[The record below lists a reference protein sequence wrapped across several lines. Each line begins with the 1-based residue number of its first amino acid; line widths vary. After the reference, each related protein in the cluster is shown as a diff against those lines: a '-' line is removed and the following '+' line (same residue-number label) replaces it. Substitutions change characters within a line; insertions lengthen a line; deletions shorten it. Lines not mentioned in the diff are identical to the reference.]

1 MSSYYW
7 FMVEKSYKKFTSDVV
22 FTNDTYVIIGSGVGG
37 LTTAVFL
44 AKAGK
49 KVVVLEQHYTPGG
62 FTHTFK
68 RRKGLVWDVGVH
80 YVGNMEEN
88 SGLRRIFNYL
98 SDNKLEWDPMGDPYD
113 VAFVG
118 GRKFEFVSGK
128 ENFRKK
134 FHEYFPNDKNAI
146 DKYLELLE
154 KSTKKNLLYFVQK
167 ALPGLLNTV
176 LGPIFRRIQK
186 PIASKTT
193 YQVLSSITDNQ
204 ELIAVLCAQCGNYG
218 LSPKESSF
226 ASHCIVI
233 NHFMEG
239 GYYPRGGANRIHQTI
254 IDNLESLG
262 VKVFIKANVEKIIT
276 KGKSVKGLLIN
287 GKEFSCKKVISNAG
301 AYNTFQRLLDSSV
314 NNKKH
319 IDFRSIKPSTCHLCL
334 YIGLD
339 KSDAELK
346 LPKYNIW
353 WYADKDTDSILNDKD
368 NLSKDQLSFAYI
380 SFPSAKD
387 SLWSTKHPDQSTIQL
402 IGRAWYKDFRAYE
415 DKPWL
420 NRGEEYDKIK
430 DQFKEKGL
438 SLLRELYP
446 HLEEHIIHAEVS
458 TPVST
463 KKFSNYNEGEIYGV
477 THAPERYKTRV
488 LRPRT
493 HIKGLFLTGQDITLV
508 GVGGAMGSGILT
520 ATTIIKWNMSKQF
533 KEISAKY

>member
-1 MSSYYW
+1 
-7 FMVEKSYKKFTSDVV
+7 MVEKSYKKFTEDIE

-98 SDNKLEWDPMGDPYD
+98 SDNKLEWDAMGDPYD
-113 VAFVG
+113 VAYIG
-118 GRKFEFVSGK
+118 NRKFEFVAGK
-128 ENFRKK
+128 ENFRKR
-134 FHEYFPNDKNAI
+134 FHEYFPNDKPAI
-146 DKYLELLE
+146 DKYLQLLE
-154 KSTKKNLLYFVQK
+154 KSTKKNLLYFAQK
-167 ALPGLLNTV
+167 AFPGLLSIS
-176 LGPIFRRIQK
+176 LGPLFRRIQR
-186 PIASKTT
+186 PISNKTT

-204 ELIAVLCAQCGNYG
+204 ELIAALCAQCGNYG

-239 GYYPRGGANRIHQTI
+239 GYYPRGGANRIHETI
-254 IDNLESLG
+254 IENLESLG
-262 VKVFIKANVEKIIT
+262 VPVYIKANVEKIIT
-276 KGKSVKGLLIN
+276 KGKAVKGLLIN
-287 GKEFSCKKVISNAG
+287 GKEYPCKKVISNAG
-301 AYNTFQRLLDSSV
+301 ARNTFLHLLDPSV
-314 NNKKH
+314 INKKH
-319 IDFRSIKPSTCHLCL
+319 IHFNKVKSSTCHLCL
-334 YIGLD
+334 YIGLN
-339 KSDAELK
+339 KSDVDLK

-353 WYADKDTDSILNDKD
+353 WYENKDTDQILNDKN
-368 NLSKDQLSFAYI
+368 NLSNDKLSFAYI

-387 SLWSTKHPDQSTIQL
+387 SAWSKEHPDQATIQL
-402 IGRAWYKDFRAYE
+402 IGRAWYPDFKSYE

-420 NRGEEYDKIK
+420 NRGDEYDQIK
-430 DQFKEKGL
+430 EDFKQKGL
-438 SLLRELYP
+438 ELLFQLFP
-446 HLEEHIIHAEVS
+446 QLEQHIIHAEVS

-463 KKFSNYNEGEIYGV
+463 RKFSNYKEGEIYGV
-477 THAPERYKTRV
+477 THAPERYKTKV

-493 HIKGLFLTGQDITLV
+493 HIKGLYLTGQDITLV

-520 ATTIIKWNMSKQF
+520 STTIIKWNMSKQF

>member
-1 MSSYYW
+1 
-7 FMVEKSYKKFTSDVV
+7 MVEKSYKKFTPDIL
-22 FTNDTYVIIGSGVGG
+22 FTDDTYVIVGSGVGG

-80 YVGNMEEN
+80 YVGNMEED

-98 SDNKLEWDPMGDPYD
+98 SDNKLEWDPMGNPYD
-113 VAFVG
+113 VAYVA
-118 GRKFEFVSGK
+118 GRKFEFVGGK

-134 FHEYFPNDKNAI
+134 FHEYFPNDIEAI
-146 DKYLELLE
+146 DKYLELLQ
-154 KSTKKNLLYFVQK
+154 KSTKKNLLYFMQK
-167 ALPGLLNTV
+167 AFPSLLSIA

-186 PIASKTT
+186 SISSRTT
-193 YQVLSSITDNQ
+193 YEVLSSITDNK

-239 GYYPRGGANRIHQTI
+239 GYYPRGGADRIHETI
-254 IDNLESLG
+254 VDNLESLG
-262 VKVFIKANVEKIIT
+262 VQVFIKAKVEKIIT
-276 KGKSVKGLLIN
+276 SRKSIKGLLIN
-287 GKEFSCKKVISNAG
+287 GKEYPCKKVISNAG
-301 AYNTFQRLLDSSV
+301 AHNTFHKLLDQSALQ
-314 NNKKH
+314 KKH
-319 IDFRSIKPSTCHLCL
+319 IGLKEISPSTCHLCL
-334 YIGLD
+334 YIGLN
-339 KSDAELK
+339 KSDAALN

-353 WYADKDTDSILNDKD
+353 WYENKDTDSILNNKKNLAKDK
-368 NLSKDQLSFAYI
+368 LSFAYI

-387 SLWSTKHPDQSTIQL
+387 SLWSSEHPDKATIQL
-402 IGRAWYKDFRAYE
+402 IGRAWYSDFDKFE

-420 NRGEEYDKIK
+420 NRGEEYDEIK
-430 DQFKEKGL
+430 EKFKAKGL
-438 SLLRELYP
+438 SLLKELYP
-446 HLEEHIIHAEVS
+446 QLEEHIIHAEVS

-463 KKFSNYNEGEIYGV
+463 RKFSNYSQGEIYGV
-477 THAPERYKTRV
+477 THAPDRYTTRT

-493 HIKGLFLTGQDITLV
+493 HIKGLYLTGQDITLV

-520 ATTIIKWNMSKQF
+520 AATIIKWNMSKQF
-533 KEISAKY
+533 KQIAAKY

>member
-1 MSSYYW
+1 
-7 FMVEKSYKKFTSDVV
+7 MVEKSYKKFTSDVV

-37 LTTAVFL
+37 LCTAVFL

-80 YVGNMEEN
+80 YVGNMKEN

-113 VAFVG
+113 VAYIE
-118 GRKFEFVSGK
+118 GRKFEFVGGQ

-134 FHEYFPNDKNAI
+134 FYEYFPNDRVAI
-146 DKYLELLE
+146 DKYLKLLQ
-154 KSTKKNLLYFVQK
+154 KSTKKNLLYFMQK
-167 ALPGLLNTV
+167 AFPSLLSIL
-176 LGPIFRRIQK
+176 LGPLFRRIQK
-186 PIASKTT
+186 PLASKTT
-193 YQVLSSITDNQ
+193 YEVLSSITDNQ

-239 GYYPRGGANRIHQTI
+239 GYYPRGGANRIHETI
-254 IDNLESLG
+254 VDNLESLG
-262 VKVFIKANVEKIIT
+262 VQVFIKARVEKIIT

-287 GKEFSCKKVISNAG
+287 GKEHTCRRVISNAG
-301 AYNTFQRLLDSSV
+301 ARNTFHKLLDSPV

-319 IDFRSIKPSTCHLCL
+319 LDFNKISPSTCHLCL
-334 YIGLD
+334 YIGLN
-339 KSDAELK
+339 KSDAALK
-346 LPKYNIW
+346 LPKHNIW
-353 WYADKDTDSILNDKD
+353 WYTDKDMDSILNDKD
-368 NLSKDQLSFAYI
+368 NLSNDKLSFAYI

-387 SLWSTKHPDQSTIQL
+387 SLWSSEHPDKATIQL
-402 IGRAWYKDFRAYE
+402 IGRAWYKDFSQFE
-415 DKPWL
+415 DEPWL

-430 DQFKEKGL
+430 ERFKTKGL

-446 HLEEHIIHAEVS
+446 QLEEHIIHAEVS

-463 KKFSNYNEGEIYGV
+463 RKFSNYSQGEIYGV
-477 THAPERYKTRV
+477 THAPERYQTRV

-493 HIKGLFLTGQDITLV
+493 HIKGLYLTGQDITLV
-508 GVGGAMGSGILT
+508 GIGGAMGSGILT
-520 ATTIIKWNMSKQF
+520 ASTIIKWNMSKQF
-533 KEISAKY
+533 KEIAAKY

>member
-1 MSSYYW
+1 
-7 FMVEKSYKKFTSDVV
+7 MVEKSYKKFTPDIV
-22 FTNDTYVIIGSGVGG
+22 FTDDTYVIVGSGVGG
-37 LTTAVFL
+37 LSTAVFL

-80 YVGNMEEN
+80 YVGNMEED

-113 VAFVG
+113 VAYIG
-118 GRKFEFVSGK
+118 GRKFEFIGGK

-134 FHEYFPNDKNAI
+134 FHEYFPNDIVAI
-146 DKYLELLE
+146 DKYLELLQ
-154 KSTKKNLLYFVQK
+154 KSTKKNLLYFMQK
-167 ALPGLLNTV
+167 AFPKLLSIT

-186 PIASKTT
+186 SISSRTT
-193 YQVLSSITDNQ
+193 YEVLSSITDNK

-239 GYYPRGGANRIHQTI
+239 GYYPRGGANRIPETI
-254 IDNLESLG
+254 VDNLESLG
-262 VKVFIKANVEKIIT
+262 VQVFIKAKVDKIIT
-276 KGKSVKGLLIN
+276 SGKSVKGLFIN
-287 GKEFSCKKVISNAG
+287 GKEYTCKKVISNAG
-301 AYNTFQRLLDSSV
+301 AHNTFHRLLDQSALQ
-314 NNKKH
+314 KKH
-319 IDFRSIKPSTCHLCL
+319 LGLKEISPSTCHLCL
-334 YIGLD
+334 YIGLN
-339 KSDAELK
+339 KSDAALN

-353 WYADKDTDSILNDKD
+353 WYADKDTDSVLNDKN
-368 NLSKDQLSFAYI
+368 NLAKDALSFAYI

-387 SLWSTKHPDQSTIQL
+387 SRWASEHPDQATIQL
-402 IGRAWYKDFRAYE
+402 IGRAWYPDFNKFE

-420 NRGEEYDKIK
+420 NRGEEYDEIK
-430 DQFKEKGL
+430 EKFKAKGL
-438 SLLRELYP
+438 SLLKELYP
-446 HLEEHIIHAEVS
+446 QLDEHIIHAEVS

-463 KKFSNYNEGEIYGV
+463 RKFSNYSQGEIYGV
-477 THAPERYKTRV
+477 THGPERYKTRT

-493 HIKGLFLTGQDITLV
+493 HIKGLYLTGQDITLV
-508 GVGGAMGSGILT
+508 GVGGAMGSGMLT
-520 ATTIIKWNMSKQF
+520 AATIIKWNMSKQF
-533 KEISAKY
+533 KEIAAKY

>member
-1 MSSYYW
+1 
-7 FMVEKSYKKFTSDVV
+7 MVDKSYKKFTPDIV
-22 FTNDTYVIIGSGVGG
+22 FTDDTYVIIGSGIGG
-37 LTTAVFL
+37 LSTAVFL

-80 YVGNMEEN
+80 YVGNMDEK

-98 SDNKLEWDPMGDPYD
+98 SDNKLKWDSMGDPYD
-113 VAFVG
+113 VAYVD

-134 FHEYFPNDKNAI
+134 FYKYFPNDTEAI
-146 DKYLELLE
+146 DDYLELLE
-154 KSTKKNLLYFVQK
+154 KSTKKNFLYFLQK
-167 ALPGLLNTV
+167 ALPGLLRMI

-186 PIASKTT
+186 PISSKTT
-193 YQVLSSITDNQ
+193 YEVLSNITDNQ

-239 GYYPRGGANRIHQTI
+239 AYYPRGGANRIHETI

-262 VKVFIKANVEKIIT
+262 VDVFIKANVEKIVT
-276 KGKSVKGLLIN
+276 KGRTVKGLLIN
-287 GKEFSCKKVISNAG
+287 GKEFSCKKVISNTG
-301 AYNTFQRLLDSSV
+301 AKNTFLRLLDSSAIRKEHMNFKGV
-314 NNKKH
+314 
-319 IDFRSIKPSTCHLCL
+319 SPSTCHLCL
-334 YIGLD
+334 YVGLNR
-339 KSDAELK
+339 SDAELK

-353 WYADKDTDSILNDKD
+353 WYADKDTDRILNDKN
-368 NLSKDQLSFAYI
+368 NLSKKRLSFAYI

-387 SLWSTKHPDQSTIQL
+387 SLWSKEHPDQSTIQL
-402 IGRAWYKDFRAYE
+402 IGRAWYKDFSEYE

-420 NRGEEYDKIK
+420 NRGETYDRIK
-430 DQFKEKGL
+430 EQFKEKGL
-438 SLLRELYP
+438 SLLTELYP
-446 HLEEHIIHAEVS
+446 QLEGHIIHAEVS

-463 KKFSNYNEGEIYGV
+463 RKFSKYDQGEIYGV
-477 THAPERYKTRV
+477 THAPERYKTRI

-493 HIKGLFLTGQDITLV
+493 HIKGLYLTGQDITLV

-533 KEISAKY
+533 KEIAAKY